1 MHTANSSERIKKKIG
16 GFFGRAGH
24 AARARGP
31 SRAPSARTPRPERAQ
46 PGVRRR
52 LRVSE
57 CPPKHPPRARAACG
71 LSAASQ
77 EARARPTAA
86 GGKPFAK
93 KKKTRGKRFRMSR
106 AAHARF
112 AATPLR
118 SKTEEK
124 ALPWVGTQCAQAPQS
139 PSSPALRGLCTL
151 RRELYSTERKHTHSS
166 PPPSGNSPTMGDAAR
181 PPLTRIA
188 HSDRR
193 PPHRFAARTT
203 HAHACHWTYQQCD
216 PVVVLGHRRKRVACS
231 AQLVE
236 ALVLGRAHDAP
247 VVVAR
252 AVVRVRRK
260 ERVGLVIG

>member
-1 MHTANSSERIKKKIG
+1 MRCTPPIRQSALKKKIG

-52 LRVSE
+52 PRVSG

-71 LSAASQ
+71 LSAPSQ

-93 KKKTRGKRFRMSR
+93 KKKSRGKRFRMSR

-118 SKTEEK
+118 SKTEEE
-124 ALPWVGTQCAQAPQS
+124 ALPWGGNSMRSSAPTPLVAGTTRSLHASARAVQHRAQTHTQLP
-139 PSSPALRGLCTL
+139 PALRQQPNSGGCGTA
-151 RRELYSTERKHTHSS
+151 SS
-166 PPPSGNSPTMGDAAR
+166 
-181 PPLTRIA
+181 
-188 HSDRR
+188 HSDRTQR
-193 PPHRFAARTT
+193 SPPSPQICC
-203 HAHACHWTYQQCD
+203 AHN
-216 PVVVLGHRRKRVACS
+216 ACS
-231 AQLVE
+231 CMPLYV
-236 ALVLGRAHDAP
+236 P
-247 VVVAR
+247 
-252 AVVRVRRK
+252 AVRSSRCSWSSA
-260 ERVGLVIG
+260 